1 MSTKVKEALT
11 LFWVQTCLYGVMCIN
26 TRAIAEVD
34 YAAALSSDFAIA
46 SLNFFV
52 IRKITRGGDE
62 THQWLGY
69 VLGSIA
75 GTAIGIYSS
84 TLITK

>member
-11 LFWVQTCLYGVMCIN
+11 LFWVQTCLYGVMCVN

-34 YAAALSSDFAIA
+34 YSAAIASDFAIA

-52 IRKITRGGDE
+52 IRKIARGGDE
-62 THQWLGY
+62 THQWFGY

-84 TLITK
+84 TLITR